1 MEEVARSVK
10 GRKENDIQLQVE
22 LLLLLLANWFP
33 CSSPSVA
40 AIVGLLPPSPTG
52 FLVTSN
58 QLQSA
63 ACLIKP
69 CIAHLLLRFS

>member
-22 LLLLLLANWFP
+22 LLLLLANWFP

-63 ACLIKP
+63 ASLINR
-69 CIAHLLLRFS
+69 A

>member
-22 LLLLLLANWFP
+22 LLLLANWFP